1 MPKTD
6 THGFAHIKITE
17 DRYYYFFDSDEVINM
32 PCGIPIIAELGD
44 QKFVTNS
51 RDLLENLARRKEPAN
66 RIMKKFLRKLP
77 PNSKY

>member
-1 MPKTD
+1 
-6 THGFAHIKITE
+6 
-17 DRYYYFFDSDEVINM
+17 M